1 MLTVKP
7 MLAYKAGKKPIDF
20 SEQVFIQRKL
30 DGVRCLFT
38 KDGAF
43 SRTGKPF
50 KNVQHLENQ
59 LAYFF
64 KQNPDIVL
72 DGELYNHSLKDD
84 FEKIISLVRKQK
96 PTDEDRG
103 EASIL
108 VQFWC
113 YDALSQRSESVLTH
127 YDYAARM
134 SFLTSVFD
142 VYDLGPTNVV
152 LVKTREVNNM
162 DEARAIHEINLAE
175 GFEGSIVRL
184 NKPYQQK
191 RSYHLQKFKDFHD
204 TEATIIDYVE
214 GKGKRTGTLGK
225 FIMRDEM
232 GIQFGCPPGKGFT
245 YKDLAKILDNIEDYI
260 GKVATFTYFERT
272 KANSYRHPQFKCL
285 RDYE

>member
-1 MLTVKP
+1 MLKVKP

-64 KQNPDIVL
+64 EKNPDIVL
-72 DGELYNHSLKDD
+72 DGELYNHALKDD

-103 EASIL
+103 EASAL

-113 YDALSQRSESVLTH
+113 YDLLSQDSYNTIEQL
-127 YDYAARM
+127 DYAARM
-134 SFLTSVFD
+134 SMLTNIFD
-142 VYDLGPTNVV
+142 VYDLGPTNAV
-152 LVKTREVNNM
+152 LVKTREVESM
-162 DEARAIHEINLAE
+162 EEARIVHEQNLAE
-175 GFEGSIVRL
+175 GFEGSIIRL

-245 YKDLAKILDNIEDYI
+245 YKDLANILDNIEDYI

-272 KANSYRHPQFKCL
+272 KMNSYRHPQFKCL

>member
-64 KQNPDIVL
+64 EQNPDIVL
-72 DGELYNHSLKDD
+72 DGELYNHALKDD

-96 PTDEDRG
+96 PTNEDRG

-113 YDALSQRSESVLTH
+113 YDLLSKREESVVNKF
-127 YDYAARM
+127 DYAARM
-134 SFLTSVFD
+134 SMLTSVFD
-142 VYDLGPTNVV
+142 VYDLGPTNAV
-152 LVKTREVNNM
+152 LVKTNEVSSM

-175 GFEGSIVRL
+175 GFEGSIIRL

-232 GIQFGCPPGKGFT
+232 GVQFGCPPGKGFT
-245 YKDLAKILDNIEDYI
+245 YKDLANILNNIEDYI

-272 KANSYRHPQFKCL
+272 KANSYRHPQFKAI
-285 RDYE
+285 RNYE

>member
-1 MLTVKP
+1 

-113 YDALSQRSESVLTH
+113 YDLLSKRDESVVNKF
-127 YDYAARM
+127 DYAARM
-134 SFLTSVFD
+134 SMLTSVFD
-142 VYDLGPTNVV
+142 VYDLGPTNAI
-152 LVKTREVNNM
+152 LVKTREVNDMN
-162 DEARAIHEINLAE
+162 EARAIHEINLAE

-232 GIQFGCPPGKGFT
+232 GIQFGCPPGKGYN
-245 YKDLAKILDNIEDYI
+245 YKDLANILNNIEDYI

-272 KANSYRHPQFKCL
+272 KANSYRHPHFKCL
-285 RDYE
+285 RNYE

>member
-1 MLTVKP
+1 MLKVKP

-64 KQNPDIVL
+64 EKNPNIVL
-72 DGELYNHSLKDD
+72 DGELYNHALKDD

-103 EASIL
+103 EASAL

-113 YDALSQRSESVLTH
+113 YDLLSQDANAVANH
-127 YDYAARM
+127 FDYAARM
-134 SFLTSVFD
+134 SMLTNIFD
-142 VYDLGPTNVV
+142 VYDLGPTNAV
-152 LVKTREVNNM
+152 LVKTREVESM
-162 DEARAIHEINLAE
+162 EEARIVHEQNLAE
-175 GFEGSIVRL
+175 GFEGSIIRL

-245 YKDLAKILDNIEDYI
+245 YKDLANILDNIEDYI

-272 KANSYRHPQFKCL
+272 KMNSYRHPQFKCL